1 MRKYKNTNYEVLLMT
16 NETKGDPYTGEETPE
31 SQELIDK
38 VRRLSPGAQSV
49 LFAMLIEEGEEE
61 PAKREG
67 FTSDEINQACAAC
80 SLDDAATPQTLI
92 EAGISDLKEQKF
104 IEERNARLYLITRV
118 EHVRTFEK
126 SVESGMYVVRR

>member
-1 MRKYKNTNYEVLLMT
+1 MT
-16 NETKGDPYTGEETPE
+16 NETRGDPYTGEESPE

-49 LFAMLIEEGEEE
+49 LYAMLIEEGEEA

-67 FTSDEINQACAAC
+67 FTSAEIQQACAAC
-80 SLDDAATPQTLI
+80 SLDDAATPETLI
-92 EAGISDLKEQKF
+92 DVGISELKEQKF
-104 IEERNARLYLITRV
+104 IEERNGRLYLITRT

-126 SVESGMYVVRR
+126 SVESSMYVVRR

>member
-1 MRKYKNTNYEVLLMT
+1 MT
-16 NETKGDPYTGEETPE
+16 NETKEDPYTGEETPE

-49 LFAMLIEEGEEE
+49 LYAMLTEEGEEE

-67 FTSDEINQACAAC
+67 FTSAEISQACAAC
-80 SLDDAATPQTLI
+80 SLDDVATPQTLI
-92 EAGISDLKEQKF
+92 DAGISELKDQKF
-104 IEERNARLYLITRV
+104 IEERNGRLYLITRV

-126 SVESGMYVVRR
+126 SVESSMYVVRR

>member
-1 MRKYKNTNYEVLLMT
+1 MT